1 MEATPEGTNSNSL
14 ESFDPNKN
22 YDEDILAQQREI
34 EKEIAATQ
42 SMISQLYTFEE
53 IVDEYSQ
60 EDAIYRHKIEDLKSR
75 FKNLRKTRG
84 DGNCFFRAFG
94 FAYLETLLT
103 NTKEYKRFF
112 EIAQKSKDELISLG
126 FPQFTLEDF
135 HDTFMDVVKMV
146 EKPGTSDALVE
157 AFNDGGL
164 SDYFVVYLRLLVSGH
179 LQQNADSYIYFI
191 DGERS
196 VKEFCS
202 QEVEP
207 MGKESDHIHIVCL
220 TKALQVPICVE
231 YMDREGD
238 KCNSIIFNPF
248 EGSDDSAEAA
258 PAFTLLYRPG
268 HYDIIYPL

>member
-1 MEATPEGTNSNSL
+1 MESNIEETTP
-14 ESFDPNKN
+14 SFDPSKN
-22 YDEDILAQQREI
+22 YDEDTLAQQREI

-42 SMISQLYTFEE
+42 SMVSQLYTFDE
-53 IVDEYSQ
+53 IVEEYSQ
-60 EDAIYRHKIEDLKSR
+60 EDAIYRQKIEDLKSR

-84 DGNCFFRAFG
+84 DGNCFYRAFG
-94 FAYLETLLT
+94 FAYLETLLS
-103 NTKEYKRFF
+103 NGKEYKRFF
-112 EIAQKSKDELISLG
+112 DIAQKSKDELVSLG

-146 EKPGTSDALVE
+146 EKPGTTDALLE

-179 LQQNADSYIYFI
+179 LQQNADLYVYFI
-191 DGERS
+191 DGERT

-207 MGKESDHIHIVCL
+207 MGKESDHIHIVSL

-238 KCNSIIFNPF
+238 KCNSFTFNPF
-248 EGSDDSAEAA
+248 EGSADAA
-258 PAFTLLYRPG
+258 DATPVFTLLYRPG
-268 HYDIIYPL
+268 HYDILYPL